1 MDNNFPNNKNDKNNN
16 NNNANNEDNSNIY
29 QILINKLNQNQNNN
43 QINNNAINDQNEE
56 EEYEYEEESMKE
68 PIEEK
73 NFSQQVDFLYHPHD
87 PEDQSSIK
95 NILIKQYKKHKKL
108 LPEKD
113 IQKNKKSTKKVGL
126 KNLVTKSRD
135 IIPFK
140 NKNKGLFDP
149 YLTQKELDY
158 ESNIK
163 KQREERQRKI
173 DEYEKN
179 IRKKSRKKLE
189 KDLNKKIVNYTGPK
203 GKPLIK
209 AKNYANKKVKKDEED
224 LIKHFVNIPKPHI
237 KTKMAMNLGFDPKK
251 YDVIINSLLKEIS
264 SIKAERKKENEMFK
278 KQIQHYAND
287 NVDKYNNYYEFIYKT
302 QKLNYDNTRMNQPK
316 NIYNKNKPTR
326 GQAINN
332 LMKKYF
338 DDDEPKNKLKN
349 ISDINII
356 NGINPES
363 DTNIKNKSRKE
374 NKIKTNNYIKSSPTK
389 KNDKKDLKG
398 FINSDINFE
407 NIDKLL
413 SADNLTFQ
421 DKINILTELNKE
433 LDNYSEKM
441 PIIIQQVKNSLDQ
454 IYEEEDK
461 AGGSNFRKEANKIP
475 YVAMASRVAYHII
488 QSNYDEIIEKML
500 DELLFDCANDF
511 NFIKLRKEQEMKKQD
526 LINNFQLLHDNIE
539 HIKNNEEKI
548 LERSNGLVNNIN
560 NKSKNNIKDLNDNR
574 KKIIITKFR
583 AQLDNNL
590 INRNNNYRKEFRD
603 YMVFKGSFYNEN
615 IFDIYDE
622 YIEEEGE
629 NILNKA
635 IDKFINDLH
644 KFGGD
649 LAKNE
654 IKKIEENI

>member
-1 MDNNFPNNKNDKNNN
+1 MDNNFPNNKEDKNN
-16 NNNANNEDNSNIY
+16 NNEDNSNIY
-29 QILINKLNQNQNNN
+29 QMLINKLNQNQNKNSN
-43 QINNNAINDQNEE
+43 TYQINNNMINEQNE

-73 NFSQQVDFLYHPHD
+73 NFSQQVDFLYHPND
-87 PEDQSSIK
+87 PEGQSSIK

-113 IQKNKKSTKKVGL
+113 LQKNKKSIKKVGS
-126 KNLVTKSRD
+126 KKRD

-163 KQREERQRKI
+163 KQREERQKKI

-179 IRKKSRKKLE
+179 IRKKSRQKLE
-189 KDLNKKIVNYTGPK
+189 KDLNKKIINFAEPK

-209 AKNYANKKVKKDEED
+209 AKNYANKKVKKDDED
-224 LIKHFVNIPKPHI
+224 LVKHFLNIPKPHI
-237 KTKMAMNLGFDPKK
+237 KPKIAKNLGFNPKK
-251 YDVIINSLLKEIS
+251 YDVIINSLLKEINN
-264 SIKAERKKENEMFK
+264 IKIERKKENEMFK
-278 KQIQHYAND
+278 KQIQLYAND

-338 DDDEPKNKLKN
+338 DDDDPKNKLKKV
-349 ISDINII
+349 SDINII
-356 NGINPES
+356 NGINPKT
-363 DTNIKNKSRKE
+363 DTSIKYKNKDKEKSDYE
-374 NKIKTNNYIKSSPTK
+374 NKVKTNNYVNASPTK
-389 KNDKKDLKG
+389 KNNKKDLNG
-398 FINSDINFE
+398 LIDSDINFE

-413 SADNLTFQ
+413 SAENLTFQ

-433 LDNYSEKM
+433 LDNYSEKI
-441 PIIIQQVKNSLDQ
+441 PIIVEQVKNSLDQ
-454 IYEEEDK
+454 LYEDESDTR
-461 AGGSNFRKEANKIP
+461 GSNFRKEANKIP
-475 YVAMASRVAYHII
+475 FVAMASRAAYQII
-488 QSNYDEIIEKML
+488 QSNYDEIIEKMI
-500 DELLFDCANDF
+500 DELLCDCVDDLNII
-511 NFIKLRKEQEMKKQD
+511 NHRKEQQMKKQN
-526 LINNFQLLHDNIE
+526 LIANFQLLQDNIE
-539 HIKNNEEKI
+539 QIKKNEETI
-548 LERSNGLVNNIN
+548 RERSNGLVI
-560 NKSKNNIKDLNDNR
+560 KNNNNNNNDLNKNR

-583 AQLDNNL
+583 AQLNNDL
-590 INRNNNYRKEFRD
+590 INRNNNYRKDFKD
-603 YMVFKGSFYNEN
+603 YMVFKGSFYKDN

-635 IDKFINDLH
+635 IDKYINDLH

-654 IKKIEENI
+654 INNLVGE

>member
-1 MDNNFPNNKNDKNNN
+1 MDNNFPNNKEDKNN
-16 NNNANNEDNSNIY
+16 NNEDNSNIY
-29 QILINKLNQNQNNN
+29 QMLINKLNQNQNKNSN
-43 QINNNAINDQNEE
+43 TYQINNNMINEQNE

-73 NFSQQVDFLYHPHD
+73 NFSQQVDFLYHPND

-113 IQKNKKSTKKVGL
+113 LQKNKKSIKNVGSKK
-126 KNLVTKSRD
+126 RD

-163 KQREERQRKI
+163 KQREERQKKI

-179 IRKKSRKKLE
+179 LRKKSRKKLE
-189 KDLNKKIVNYTGPK
+189 KDLNKKIINFAEPK

-209 AKNYANKKVKKDEED
+209 AKNYANKKVKKGDED
-224 LIKHFVNIPKPHI
+224 LVKHFLNIPKPHI
-237 KTKMAMNLGFDPKK
+237 KPKIAKNLGFNPKK
-251 YDVIINSLLKEIS
+251 YDVIINSLLKEINN
-264 SIKAERKKENEMFK
+264 IKIERKKENEMFK
-278 KQIQHYAND
+278 KQIQLYAND

-316 NIYNKNKPTR
+316 NIYNKKKPTR

-338 DDDEPKNKLKN
+338 DDEDPKNKLKKV
-349 ISDINII
+349 SDINII
-356 NGINPES
+356 NGINPKT
-363 DTNIKNKSRKE
+363 DTSIKYKNKDKEKSGYE
-374 NKIKTNNYIKSSPTK
+374 NKVKTNNYVNASPTK
-389 KNDKKDLKG
+389 KNNKKDLNG
-398 FINSDINFE
+398 LIDSDINFE

-413 SADNLTFQ
+413 SAENLTFQ

-433 LDNYSEKM
+433 LDNYSEKI
-441 PIIIQQVKNSLDQ
+441 PIIVEQVKNSLDQ
-454 IYEEEDK
+454 LYEDESNTR
-461 AGGSNFRKEANKIP
+461 GSNFRKEANKIP
-475 YVAMASRVAYHII
+475 FVAMASRAAYQII
-488 QSNYDEIIEKML
+488 QSNYDEIIEKMI
-500 DELLFDCANDF
+500 DELLCDCVDDLNII
-511 NFIKLRKEQEMKKQD
+511 NHRKEQQMKKQN
-526 LINNFQLLHDNIE
+526 LIANFQLLQDNIE
-539 HIKNNEEKI
+539 QIKKNEETI
-548 LERSNGLVNNIN
+548 RERSNGLV
-560 NKSKNNIKDLNDNR
+560 IKDNNNNNNDLNKNR

-583 AQLDNNL
+583 AQLNNDL
-590 INRNNNYRKEFRD
+590 INRNNNYRKDFKD
-603 YMVFKGSFYNEN
+603 YMVFKGSFYKDN

-635 IDKFINDLH
+635 IDKYINDLH

-654 IKKIEENI
+654 INNLVGE

>member
-1 MDNNFPNNKNDKNNN
+1 MDNNFPNNKDDKNNN
-16 NNNANNEDNSNIY
+16 NDDNSNIY
-29 QILINKLNQNQNNN
+29 QMLFNKLNQNQNKNSSTY
-43 QINNNAINDQNEE
+43 QINNNMINEQNE

-73 NFSQQVDFLYHPHD
+73 NFSQQVDFLYHPND
-87 PEDQSSIK
+87 PEGQSSIK

-113 IQKNKKSTKKVGL
+113 LQKNKKSIKKVGS
-126 KNLVTKSRD
+126 KKRD

-163 KQREERQRKI
+163 KQREERQKKI

-179 IRKKSRKKLE
+179 IRKKSRQKLE
-189 KDLNKKIVNYTGPK
+189 KDLNKKIINFAEPK

-209 AKNYANKKVKKDEED
+209 AKNYANKKVKKDDED
-224 LIKHFVNIPKPHI
+224 LVKHFLNIPKPHI
-237 KTKMAMNLGFDPKK
+237 KPKIAKNLGFNPKK
-251 YDVIINSLLKEIS
+251 YDVIINSLLKEINN
-264 SIKAERKKENEMFK
+264 IKIERKKENEMFK
-278 KQIQHYAND
+278 KQIQLYAND

-338 DDDEPKNKLKN
+338 DDDDPKNKLKKV
-349 ISDINII
+349 SDINII
-356 NGINPES
+356 NGINPKN
-363 DTNIKNKSRKE
+363 DTNIKYKNKDKEKSDYE
-374 NKIKTNNYIKSSPTK
+374 NKVKTNNYVNASPTK
-389 KNDKKDLKG
+389 KNNKKDLKG
-398 FINSDINFE
+398 LIDSDINFE

-413 SADNLTFQ
+413 SAENLTFQ

-433 LDNYSEKM
+433 LDNYSEKI
-441 PIIIQQVKNSLDQ
+441 PIIVEQVKNSLDQ
-454 IYEEEDK
+454 LYEDESDTR
-461 AGGSNFRKEANKIP
+461 GSNFRKEANKIP
-475 YVAMASRVAYHII
+475 FVAMASRAAYQII
-488 QSNYDEIIEKML
+488 QSNYDEIIEKMI
-500 DELLFDCANDF
+500 DELLCDCVDDLNII
-511 NFIKLRKEQEMKKQD
+511 NHRKEQQMKKQD
-526 LINNFQLLHDNIE
+526 LIANFQLLQDNIE
-539 HIKNNEEKI
+539 QIKKNEETIRERSNELVIKNN
-548 LERSNGLVNNIN
+548 NNN
-560 NKSKNNIKDLNDNR
+560 NNLNKNR

-583 AQLDNNL
+583 AQLNNDL
-590 INRNNNYRKEFRD
+590 INRNNNYRKDFKD
-603 YMVFKGSFYNEN
+603 YMIFKGSFYKDN

-635 IDKFINDLH
+635 IDKYINDLH

-649 LAKNE
+649 LAINE
-654 IKKIEENI
+654 INNIVGE

>member
-1 MDNNFPNNKNDKNNN
+1 MDNNFPNDKDDKNNN
-16 NNNANNEDNSNIY
+16 NDDNSNIY
-29 QILINKLNQNQNNN
+29 QMLFNKLNQNQNKNSSTY
-43 QINNNAINDQNEE
+43 QINNNMINEQNE

-73 NFSQQVDFLYHPHD
+73 NFSQQVDFLYHPND
-87 PEDQSSIK
+87 PEGQSSIK

-113 IQKNKKSTKKVGL
+113 LQKNKKSIKKVGS
-126 KNLVTKSRD
+126 KKRD

-163 KQREERQRKI
+163 KQREERQKKI

-179 IRKKSRKKLE
+179 IRKKSRQKLE
-189 KDLNKKIVNYTGPK
+189 KDLNKKIINFAEPK

-209 AKNYANKKVKKDEED
+209 AKNYANKKVKKDDED
-224 LIKHFVNIPKPHI
+224 LVKHFLNIPKPHI
-237 KTKMAMNLGFDPKK
+237 KPKIAKNLGFNPKK
-251 YDVIINSLLKEIS
+251 YDVIINSLLKEINN
-264 SIKAERKKENEMFK
+264 IKIERKKENEMFK
-278 KQIQHYAND
+278 KQIQLYAND

-338 DDDEPKNKLKN
+338 DDDDPKNKLKKV
-349 ISDINII
+349 SDINII
-356 NGINPES
+356 NGINPKN
-363 DTNIKNKSRKE
+363 DTNIKYKNKDKEKSDYE
-374 NKIKTNNYIKSSPTK
+374 NKVKTNNYVNASPTK
-389 KNDKKDLKG
+389 KNNKKDLKG
-398 FINSDINFE
+398 LIDSDINFE

-413 SADNLTFQ
+413 SAENLTFQ

-433 LDNYSEKM
+433 LDNYSEKI
-441 PIIIQQVKNSLDQ
+441 PIIVEQVKNSLDQ
-454 IYEEEDK
+454 LYEDESDTR
-461 AGGSNFRKEANKIP
+461 GSNFRKEANKIP
-475 YVAMASRVAYHII
+475 FVAMASRAAYQII
-488 QSNYDEIIEKML
+488 QSNYDEIIEKMI
-500 DELLFDCANDF
+500 DELLCDCVDDLNII
-511 NFIKLRKEQEMKKQD
+511 NHRKEQQMKKQD
-526 LINNFQLLHDNIE
+526 LIANFQLLQDNIE
-539 HIKNNEEKI
+539 QIKKNEETIRERSNELVIKNN
-548 LERSNGLVNNIN
+548 NNN
-560 NKSKNNIKDLNDNR
+560 NNLNKNR

-583 AQLDNNL
+583 AQLNNDL
-590 INRNNNYRKEFRD
+590 INRNNNYRKDFKD
-603 YMVFKGSFYNEN
+603 YMVFKGSFYKDN

-635 IDKFINDLH
+635 IDKYINDLH

-649 LAKNE
+649 LAINE
-654 IKKIEENI
+654 INNLVGE